1 MFRALVDATYDA
13 TWIDD
18 ESAEDIFLGL
28 AQTFRELAAGVD
40 SFGQVVREEA
50 DPAQRLSSDDV
61 QALRDALEGL
71 HEARARL
78 DDLLMA
84 DTAPEVLEL
93 HAAVL
98 STVKRLLREIDL
110 DERIRRQVRLL
121 RPARPRL
128 HRPDAPTPSSRPPS
142 SPEPTPDAE
151 TQPLPR
157 LPDDRR
163 DKPRPGAR

>member
-1 MFRALVDATYDA
+1 M
-13 TWIDD
+13 
-18 ESAEDIFLGL
+18 
-28 AQTFRELAAGVD
+28 
-40 SFGQVVREEA
+40 
-50 DPAQRLSSDDV
+50 SSDDV
-61 QALRDALEGL
+61 QALRDALDGL

-84 DTAPEVLEL
+84 GAAPELLEL

-128 HRPDAPTPSSRPPS
+128 HRPDAPRRAAGLRLHR
-142 SPEPTPDAE
+142 SPH
-151 TQPLPR
+151 QMRRLRPLPR